1 MIVKQGVK
9 PEAIK
14 FSPFNSDE
22 FIERMTKENRA
33 NTALMKDIDMD
44 KMKESVIKDLEKRY
58 NEIESNSPYAIFIP
72 RTEKDYVNNHTKE
85 EYIEKYYPGIFNFS
99 AIVKD

>member
-1 MIVKQGVK
+1 MVVKQGVK

-33 NTALMKDIDMD
+33 NTALIKDIDLV

-58 NEIESNSPYAIFIP
+58 DELESNSPYAIFVP
-72 RTEKDYVNNHTKE
+72 HTEREYAYTHTKK
-85 EYIEKYYPGIFNFS
+85 EYTEKYYPGIFNFF